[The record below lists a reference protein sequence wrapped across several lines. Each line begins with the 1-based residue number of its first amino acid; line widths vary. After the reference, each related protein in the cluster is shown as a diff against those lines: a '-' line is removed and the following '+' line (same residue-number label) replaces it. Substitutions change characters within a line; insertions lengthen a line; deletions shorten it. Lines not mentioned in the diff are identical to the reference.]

1 MTEQEL
7 RELDALWAGAM
18 PIKQIAR
25 HMDYSVDTIRVNTG
39 RHRER
44 LPKRRKSFT
53 QGERDQWADRVL
65 SGELDAA
72 DAARSA
78 EVAVSTI
85 HRWARERRAAS

>member
-7 RELDALWAGAM
+7 AVLERLWRGSM

-25 HMDYSVDTIRVNTG
+25 RMGYSADTIRVNTA

-44 LPKRRKSFT
+44 FPKRRKSFT
-53 QGERDQWADRVL
+53 QQERDQWADRVL
-65 SGELDAA
+65 GGMDAA
-72 DAARSA
+72 DAARRA

-85 HRWARERRAAS
+85 HRWARERRAAR

>member
-7 RELDALWAGAM
+7 REMERMWRGSM

-25 HMDYSVDTIRVNTG
+25 RMGYSVDTIRVNTG

-44 LPKRRKSFT
+44 FPKRHKDFT
-53 QGERDQWADRVL
+53 QGERNMWADRVL

-72 DAARSA
+72 DVARRA

-85 HRWARERRAAS
+85 HRWARERRAAR

>member
-7 RELDALWAGAM
+7 ALLERLWRGSM

-25 HMDYSVDTIRVNTG
+25 RMGYSVDTIRANTR

-44 LPKRRKSFT
+44 FPKRRKSFT
-53 QGERDQWADRVL
+53 QDERDQWADRVL
-65 SGELDAA
+65 GGMDAA
-72 DAARSA
+72 EVARRA

-85 HRWARERRAAS
+85 NRWARERRAAS

>member
-7 RELDALWAGAM
+7 AVLERLWRGSM

-25 HMDYSVDTIRVNTG
+25 RMGYSADTIRVNTA

-44 LPKRRKSFT
+44 FPKRRKSFT
-53 QGERDQWADRVL
+53 QQERDQWADRAL
-65 SGELDAA
+65 GGMDAA
-72 DAARSA
+72 DVARSA

-85 HRWARERRAAS
+85 NRWARERRAAS

>member
-7 RELDALWAGAM
+7 ALLERLWRGSM

-25 HMDYSVDTIRVNTG
+25 HMGYSVDTIRVNTG

-44 LPKRRKSFT
+44 FPKRRKSFT
-53 QGERDQWADRVL
+53 QKERDQWADRVL

-72 DAARSA
+72 DVARSA

-85 HRWARERRAAS
+85 HRWARERRAAI

>member
-7 RELDALWAGAM
+7 ALLERLWRGSM

-25 HMDYSVDTIRVNTG
+25 HMGYSVDTIRVNTG

-44 LPKRRKSFT
+44 FPKRRKSFT
-53 QGERDQWADRVL
+53 QGERDQWADHAL
-65 SGELDAA
+65 GGMDAA
-72 DAARSA
+72 DAARRA

>member
-1 MTEQEL
+1 MTEDEL
-7 RELDALWAGAM
+7 RELGALWAGAM

-25 HMDYSVDTIRVNTG
+25 HMGYSVDTIRVNTR

-44 LPKRRKSFT
+44 FPKRRKSFT
-53 QGERDQWADRVL
+53 QDERDQWADRCI
-65 SGELDAA
+65 SGELTCAE
-72 DAARSA
+72 AARRA

>member
-25 HMDYSVDTIRVNTG
+25 RMGYSVDTIRVNTG

-44 LPKRRKSFT
+44 FPKRRKSFT
-53 QGERDQWADRVL
+53 QGERYALADLYL
-65 SGELDAA
+65 SGELAAA
-72 DAARSA
+72 DVARRA

-85 HRWARERRAAS
+85 HRWARERRAAQ

>member
-1 MTEQEL
+1 MTEDEL

-25 HMDYSVDTIRVNTG
+25 HMGYSVDTIRVNTA

-44 LPKRRKSFT
+44 FPKRRKSFT
-53 QGERDQWADRVL
+53 QDERDQWGDRVL
-65 SGELDAA
+65 GGMDAA
-72 DAARSA
+72 DAARRA

-85 HRWARERRAAS
+85 NRWARERRAAS

>member
-7 RELDALWAGAM
+7 ALLERLWRGAM

-25 HMDYSVDTIRVNTG
+25 HMGYSADTIMVNTA

-44 LPKRRKSFT
+44 FPKRRKSFT
-53 QGERDQWADRVL
+53 QDERDQWADRVL
-65 SGELDAA
+65 GGMDAA
-72 DAARSA
+72 DAARRA

-85 HRWARERRAAS
+85 NRWARERRAAS

>member
-1 MTEQEL
+1 MLE
-7 RELDALWAGAM
+7 RLWRGSM

-25 HMDYSVDTIRVNTG
+25 RMGYSVDTIRVNTG

-44 LPKRRKSFT
+44 FPKRRKSFT

-72 DAARSA
+72 DVCVWNCNHA
-78 EVAVSTI
+78 ECAIKALEAVI
-85 HRWARERRAAS
+85 PADPEADKW